1 MAKPVRDPELHYPM
15 IQCLT
20 ITLIYLL
27 FQYLVTGAKDGSI
40 KVWDDKGNIKIIFV
54 GHLKSVNTLAV
65 YPFGTY
71 IMSGSSDCTIRV
83 WSLDTADEVD
93 RISTKEP
100 VFGLGTILLQEKMT
114 CIRLE
119 VNRLSC
125 GELSIFIASLQP
137 LGKQVTVIFCT
148 KQV

>member
-1 MAKPVRDPELHYPM
+1 MVR
-15 IQCLT
+15 
-20 ITLIYLL
+20 
-27 FQYLVTGAKDGSI
+27 
-40 KVWDDKGNIKIIFV
+40 
-54 GHLKSVNTLAV
+54 
-65 YPFGTY
+65 TY

-100 VFGLGTILLQEKMT
+100 VFGLGTIVGKMT

-125 GELSIFIASLQP
+125 GELSIFIASLLP
-137 LGKQVTVIFCT
+137 LGK
-148 KQV
+148 

>member
-1 MAKPVRDPELHYPM
+1 MFFIL
-15 IQCLT
+15 
-20 ITLIYLL
+20 
-27 FQYLVTGAKDGSI
+27 QYLVTGAKDGSI

-93 RISTKEP
+93 RIDTNNA
-100 VFGLGTILLQEKMT
+100 VLGLGTIVGKNDLYSFGLRS
-114 CIRLE
+114 I
-119 VNRLSC
+119 
-125 GELSIFIASLQP
+125 ELWKIEHIHSVFA
-137 LGKQVTVIFCT
+137 TVG
-148 KQV
+148 